1 MHLIKKVFSMVLL
14 IGLLLNLTGCVTAME
29 WSTRDEDD
37 DEYIPPKKVVATKEK
52 PQKTSKNKNHRG
64 YNPAPVDEEEG
75 EIPDIYESTVNM
87 NMEEADL
94 LIKSALEEANFKI
107 IKVSHV
113 TKGMEEQGRKDF
125 WKDMNIYL
133 ICKLSDGYF
142 VLRHNPQLVGFC
154 PYRLYTYR
162 NKDGLLVIGMVKPS
176 IAIRYMGNPDLKA
189 IQILKKHDL
198 QLKKIIDEI
207 TSK

>member
-1 MHLIKKVFSMVLL
+1 MIKRFVFVVLL
-14 IGLLLNLTGCVTAME
+14 AGFFISVTGCITAME

-37 DEYIPPKKVVATKEK
+37 DEYIPPKKVAVEK
-52 PQKTSKNKNHRG
+52 KKNSEKKG
-64 YNPAPVDEEEG
+64 YNPQFTDEEE
-75 EIPDIYESTVNM
+75 EIPDIYEAVVDM
-87 NMEEADL
+87 PYEEADL
-94 LIKSALEEANFKI
+94 LLRSALEEENFKI

-133 ICKLSDGYF
+133 VCKLSDGYF

-154 PYRLYTYR
+154 PYRVYTYR

-176 IAIRYMGNPDLKA
+176 MAVRYMGNPDLKA
-189 IQILKKHDL
+189 IEILKKHDF
-198 QLKKIIDEI
+198 QLKRIIDEI